1 MGGQRELVEDFRETM
16 TKLEDDWTHSGR
28 QVDMQD
34 EHGQRH
40 EKMLGSGPFKPFN
53 IAGIW
58 WSLGGRR
65 HEDSE

>member
-1 MGGQRELVEDFRETM
+1 MEDFREMM
-16 TKLEDDWTHSGR
+16 TKLEDDWTHSGGR
-28 QVDMQD
+28 VDMQD

-40 EKMLGSGPFKPFN
+40 EKMLGSGPFRPFH
-53 IAGIW
+53 IAGIC